1 MKEKK
6 VRVAILAEEPLG
18 WGSGKNYFSAILN
31 NYRWKGK
38 DITYKVSTKFVYDKD
53 ILRGSLTVSDFDVLV
68 VPGGG
73 VGDGE
78 SIVKGLKCSR
88 KVRKWK
94 KHIAKFIQHGGGYLG
109 ICGGAALITDLKTAN
124 NQRKKF
130 IETLYNNSSLDV
142 SCVHSYY
149 KDLALPIFYPSQRWH
164 PEKIGATAFVF
175 SFRPGETV
183 DNKRIFSGGVPVD
196 FTVDSSHPL
205 FSGYDKK
212 TVRMRWWGGPGL
224 IVPAMPKRHVE
235 VIARYPSV
243 DFSTDTNTSIQAWIY
258 TGSLFGLLKGLWRSL
273 ILIKKEKMS
282 LRDALTFTFYLAG
295 NWKKTNTPV
304 TLDLSNRP
312 SMTAEIYP
320 NEHEGRILLCTA
332 HPEYMIWYGGHIE
345 EVHEETFNCIG
356 NGFHQ
361 WKKIQAFEDEGLQ
374 ELTSTWWLVRRC
386 VVWASKISDE
396 ELPPI
401 EPGKMTLEVRK
412 ILRENIYWD
421 GSFIHQLKNI

>member
-1 MKEKK
+1 
-6 VRVAILAEEPLG
+6 
-18 WGSGKNYFSAILN
+18 
-31 NYRWKGK
+31 
-38 DITYKVSTKFVYDKD
+38 
-53 ILRGSLTVSDFDVLV
+53 
-68 VPGGG
+68 
-73 VGDGE
+73 
-78 SIVKGLKCSR
+78 
-88 KVRKWK
+88 
-94 KHIAKFIQHGGGYLG
+94 
-109 ICGGAALITDLKTAN
+109 
-124 NQRKKF
+124 
-130 IETLYNNSSLDV
+130 
-142 SCVHSYY
+142 
-149 KDLALPIFYPSQRWH
+149 
-164 PEKIGATAFVF
+164 
-175 SFRPGETV
+175 
-183 DNKRIFSGGVPVD
+183 
-196 FTVDSSHPL
+196 
-205 FSGYDKK
+205 
-212 TVRMRWWGGPGL
+212 
-224 IVPAMPKRHVE
+224 
-235 VIARYPSV
+235 
-243 DFSTDTNTSIQAWIY
+243 
-258 TGSLFGLLKGLWRSL
+258 
-273 ILIKKEKMS
+273 MS